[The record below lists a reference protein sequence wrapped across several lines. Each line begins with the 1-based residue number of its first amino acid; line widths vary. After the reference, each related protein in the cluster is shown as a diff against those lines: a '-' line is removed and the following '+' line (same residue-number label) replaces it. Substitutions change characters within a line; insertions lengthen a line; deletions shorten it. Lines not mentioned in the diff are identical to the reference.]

1 MKGLV
6 RRMLPCAFAV
16 CMAFA
21 FASCGASGDAKYGGG
36 GVAGDMAGD
45 YETGAPDSAGEEE
58 GTQERPLPQ
67 AGQLTAGEWNDNKN
81 YEFFKSLFDKEVV
94 APQPDESGNVPDV
107 LIYEENIFM
116 PYAQDEVWGKDE
128 NAVVHHETWGMSPL
142 RRVEVTVKGAD
153 GNPAAGA
160 SVALIA
166 KGKTSVGAYCA
177 TKTDAN
183 GKAYLFPSLSVK
195 EYDVIAGYGEE
206 LTARAPGGRKRI
218 YRDADGGKPRLYAAR
233 SLLHDRHDGVYGRR
247 TRLSASGGGRRHFPR
262 TDGTA
267 ERGYSARARV
277 LSGFRGRVRR
287 QKF

>member
-21 FASCGASGDAKYGGG
+21 FASCGASGDAKYGG
-36 GVAGDMAGD
+36 VTGDMAGD
-45 YETGAPDSAGEEE
+45 YETGTPDSAGEEE

-81 YEFFKSLFDKEVV
+81 YEFFKSLFDKEIV

-107 LIYEENIFM
+107 LIYKENIFT

-142 RRVEVTVKGAD
+142 RRVEVKVKGAD

-160 SVALIA
+160 SVALVA
-166 KGKTSVGAYCA
+166 KGETSASAYCA

-183 GKAYLFPSLSVK
+183 GKAYLFP
-195 EYDVIAGYGEE
+195 
-206 LTARAPGGRKRI
+206 
-218 YRDADGGKPRLYAAR
+218 
-233 SLLHDRHDGVYGRR
+233 
-247 TRLSASGGGRRHFPR
+247 
-262 TDGTA
+262 
-267 ERGYSARARV
+267 
-277 LSGFRGRVRR
+277 
-287 QKF
+287 